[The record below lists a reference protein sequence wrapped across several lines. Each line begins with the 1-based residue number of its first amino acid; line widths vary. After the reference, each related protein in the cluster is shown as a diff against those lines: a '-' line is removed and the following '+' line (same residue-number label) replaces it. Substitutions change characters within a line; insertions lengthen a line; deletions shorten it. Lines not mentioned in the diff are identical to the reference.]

1 MIEHQQQGGFTL
13 ADFAV
18 LHGLDERQAW
28 RLAAGGRIL
37 GAQRNHA
44 GRWLIF
50 PPAKILE
57 PIRTFAPRKR
67 PAPYDDQRVKEA
79 HHVLTLATAKQL
91 FTLQLSGTQLLMI
104 ERLLVQACEE
114 LKQKRFF
121 DDDEELEEARTTHGQ
136 HLQCLY
142 TCLHVFRAV
151 EKQGSRS

>member
-1 MIEHQQQGGFTL
+1 MIEHQQKGSMTL
-13 ADFAV
+13 AEFAA
-18 LHGLDERQAW
+18 LHGLTEVQVRG
-28 RLAAGGRIL
+28 LAKGGRIM
-37 GAQRNHA
+37 GAQRKHT
-44 GRWLIF
+44 GHWLIF
-50 PPAKILE
+50 PPAKILGV
-57 PIRTFAPRKR
+57 IRIYAPRKR

-121 DDDEELEEARTTHGQ
+121 DGDEELEEARTTHGQ